1 MARRPRLAA
10 KARNGDDDMKG
21 YQATLNPVA
30 MPVAGPQRKRPSAW
44 RILLVGCTSAEMWMP
59 IILGLLFAGVLRLLP

>member
-1 MARRPRLAA
+1 
-10 KARNGDDDMKG
+10 MKG